1 MARRR
6 IDAATLRARRFGD
19 GPATRAAIATGSTGA
34 PVTAGSSGAAIT
46 TSATGTAIASR
57 STGATVPTSA
67 TRPAVAASA
76 TGSAITSRSAGPAVA
91 ASTTGSTIASGSP
104 GSARSASATAATGT
118 AAATSAA
125 VTTLAAAASVI
136 VEVRSRVPVD
146 GDGVEVLGLELS
158 PVVGATRADQCDGR
172 RRDGTQNVSSHWKL
186 PRTPTHAGPAATS
199 AWKRGGAAALA
210 SFAFG
215 RLTR

>member
-76 TGSAITSRSAGPAVA
+76 TGSAITSCSAGPAVA

-104 GSARSASATAATGT
+104 GSARSASAT
-118 AAATSAA
+118 AATSAA